1 MNFFNILKNEHNIQ
15 LNKDQQKALKHFKG
29 PALTLAIPGSGK
41 TTLLLCRL
49 HYLKTLH
56 NIPLENTLT
65 LTFSKASAIDLE
77 KRYETLFSSQGTSMN
92 FSTIHKFS
100 YDIVKKYYY
109 HRQINFTLIEGKNS
123 YYKINTLKSIYHK
136 LNHNHISPD
145 DLEALMNDLSY
156 CANMMIKEPYDSS
169 IKNFDEI
176 LKSYKD
182 YKKKN
187 RMIDFDDMLL
197 IALRVLE
204 RYPDILKMYHEKFPF
219 IQVDEAQDTSI
230 LQHQLI
236 KKLSEGSNNI
246 FMVAD
251 DDQSIY
257 GFRGAYPKYLLD
269 FNMHYK
275 SGKIYYLK
283 NNYRSSFEIIDTCK
297 RFIDKNDDRY
307 SKDIINNNA
316 KDQPIDIIEFDDFY
330 KRDTYLLN
338 YLSHNITEESAV
350 LYRNNISGL
359 SLINL
364 LFKNNISFNIRGKN
378 TKIFNHWLLKDM
390 KAFFNFILIP
400 QDIDSFERICF
411 KLNSYISK
419 KMINYLRLNIR
430 DQEVFDCLIQN
441 PSLKSFQKDT
451 LRNLKIIF
459 DDARDKT
466 PLEILN
472 IIKYDLNYLSYLSD
486 FATRSNNHYDTLKE
500 KIRMLE
506 GIAAKESSAFEFI
519 NQLENLESFLKDHRN
534 ELNHQVVL
542 STMHSA
548 KGLEF
553 DNVFIIDV
561 RDNILPQSTDTLEED
576 RRLLYVALSRAKSTL
591 NLLHTKFV
599 SGKFNSDI
607 QFINELKESPHVN
620 YRIYR
625 AKEKFT
631 LEVGEIVHH
640 KSFGTGKIIDISP
653 LNVSIS
659 FNRSL
664 KVLSKDI
671 CIKNNLL
678 VKADSQ

>member
-1 MNFFNILKNEHNIQ
+1 MNFFNKLKDKHDIQ
-15 LNKDQQKALKHFKG
+15 LNKDQQKALKHFQG

-49 HYLKTLH
+49 HYLKTVH
-56 NIPLENTLT
+56 SIPLESTLT

-77 KRYETLFSSQGTSMN
+77 KRYESLFNSQGAHMN

-109 HRQINFTLIEGKNS
+109 HRQVNFTLIEGKNS
-123 YYKINTLKSIYHK
+123 YHKINTLKTLYYK
-136 LNHNHISPD
+136 LNHNHLSPD
-145 DLEALMNDLSY
+145 DLETLINDLSY

-176 LKSYKD
+176 LKSYKE
-182 YKKKN
+182 YKKKHK
-187 RMIDFDDMLL
+187 MIDFDDMLL

-204 RYPDILKMYHEKFPF
+204 RYPEVLKMYHEKFPF

-236 KKLSEGSNNI
+236 QKLSEGNNNI

-269 FNMHYK
+269 FTKHYK
-275 SGKIYYLK
+275 NGKIYYLK
-283 NNYRSSFEIIDTCK
+283 NNYRSSFEIIDTCR
-297 RFIDKNDDRY
+297 RFIDKNEDRY
-307 SKDIINNNA
+307 SKNIVNTND
-316 KDQPIDIIEFDDFY
+316 KHQPIDIIEFDDFY

-338 YLSHNITEESAV
+338 FLSNNTTEESAV

-364 LFKNNISFNIRGKN
+364 LYKNDIPFNIRGKN
-378 TKIFNHWLLKDM
+378 TKIFNHWLLKDI

-419 KMINYLRLNIR
+419 KMIDYLKLNIR
-430 DQEVFDCLIQN
+430 DQEVFECLIHN

-451 LRNLKIIF
+451 LRNLRDIF
-459 DDARDKT
+459 HDAKEKT

-506 GIAAKESSAFEFI
+506 GIASKESSAFEFI
-519 NQLENLESFLKDHRN
+519 NQLDKLEVFLKDHRN
-534 ELNHQVVL
+534 ELTHQVIL

-561 RDNILPQSTDTLEED
+561 KDNILPQSKDTVEED
-576 RRLLYVALSRAKSTL
+576 RRLLYVALSRAKRSL
-591 NLLHTKFV
+591 NILHSKFI
-599 SGKFNSDI
+599 SGKFNNNT
-607 QFINELKESPHVN
+607 QFIDELKESPHVD

-640 KSFGTGKIIDISP
+640 KSFGVGKIIDISP

-678 VKADSQ
+678 IKAENQ